1 MLIRFSDESDISA
14 TLRKKLEELD
24 ASRKEFAK
32 YLTDEQKKHIARSPN
47 TTQATLALI
56 DTATFDWC
64 SRSAPGRGAMATVKS
79 AFHNACASID
89 QHAGLL
95 SMLPKESEYVSV
107 FYGAL
112 NSIVAVSLAI
122 HHSGG

>member
-1 MLIRFSDESDISA
+1 MLIRFSDDSDISA
-14 TLRKKLEELD
+14 ILRKKLEELD

-32 YLTDEQKKHIARSPN
+32 HLTDEQKKHIPRSPN
-47 TTQATLALI
+47 TTQATLDLI
-56 DTATFDWC
+56 DSATFDWC
-64 SRSAPGRGAMATVKS
+64 SRSTSGRGAMATLKS

-112 NSIVAVSLAI
+112 NSIVAVSLVI
-122 HHSGG
+122 HYSGR

>member
-1 MLIRFSDESDISA
+1 MLIRSSDESDISA

-47 TTQATLALI
+47 TTQATLDLI
-56 DTATFDWC
+56 DSATFDWC
-64 SRSAPGRGAMATVKS
+64 SRSASGRGAMATFRS
-79 AFHNACASID
+79 AFHSACASID

-112 NSIVAVSLAI
+112 NSIVAVSLTI
-122 HHSGG
+122 RWSGR

>member
-1 MLIRFSDESDISA
+1 MLTRFSDESDISA
-14 TLRKKLEELD
+14 TLQKKLEELD

-56 DTATFDWC
+56 DSATFDWC
-64 SRSAPGRGAMATVKS
+64 SRSTSGRGAMATVKS
-79 AFHNACASID
+79 AFHNVCASLD
-89 QHAGLL
+89 QHTGLL
-95 SMLPKESEYVSV
+95 AMLPKDSEYVSV

-112 NSIVAVSLAI
+112 NSIVAVSLVI
-122 HHSGG
+122 RYSGR